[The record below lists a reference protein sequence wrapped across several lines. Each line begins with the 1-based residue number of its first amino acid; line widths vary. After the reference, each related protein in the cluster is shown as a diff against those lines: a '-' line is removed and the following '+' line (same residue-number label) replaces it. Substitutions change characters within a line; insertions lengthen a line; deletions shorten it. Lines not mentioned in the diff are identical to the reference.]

1 MSNYPKTFICEGESR
16 WRAVFLAEGTSTW
29 IEREEA
35 DGTWRVYSNREW
47 CEGEMRD
54 AGFEVIE

>member
-1 MSNYPKTFICEGESR
+1 MSTYPKTYINEAESR
-16 WRAVFLAEGTSTW
+16 WRAVFLAAGTSTW

-47 CEGEMRD
+47 REEEMAA